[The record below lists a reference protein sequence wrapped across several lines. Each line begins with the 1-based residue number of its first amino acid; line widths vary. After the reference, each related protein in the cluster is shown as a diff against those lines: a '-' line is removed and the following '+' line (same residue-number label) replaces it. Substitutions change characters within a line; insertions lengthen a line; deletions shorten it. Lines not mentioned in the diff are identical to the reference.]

1 VSSND
6 LLQALLGGT
15 RRRLVDRLRPEDRTV
30 RELADAL
37 DLTKSAVRMQ
47 LSKLE
52 ESGFVEVTGRRPTRR
67 KPEHVYGL
75 TDEAEALFRTSY
87 ETLLNTVLA
96 VVSDS
101 ESASAS
107 AILQETGRRIAV
119 SQEPASPESPVV
131 ERAEQARQVLENMG
145 GLPELKRGN
154 GAFWIEGK
162 SCPIAS
168 VVRAHGAQACEVARI
183 LIEELTDRPVE
194 RRCETDEEAPR
205 CKFRIDG
212 G

>member
-1 VSSND
+1 
-6 LLQALLGGT
+6 
-15 RRRLVDRLRPEDRTV
+15 V

-52 ESGFVEVTGRRPTRR
+52 ESGLVEVTGQRPTRR

-101 ESASAS
+101 ESASVS
-107 AILQETGRRIAV
+107 AILEETGRRMAASV
-119 SQEPASPESPVV
+119 KPPSPESPVV
-131 ERAEQARQVLENMG
+131 ERAEHARQVLENMG
-145 GLPELKRGN
+145 GLPELKQEN
-154 GAFWIEGK
+154 GAIWLEGK

-168 VVRAHGAQACEVARI
+168 VVKNHGAQACEVARV
-183 LIEELTDRPVE
+183 LIEELTGRPVE
-194 RRCETDEEAPR
+194 RRCKTEEEAPR

-212 G
+212 E